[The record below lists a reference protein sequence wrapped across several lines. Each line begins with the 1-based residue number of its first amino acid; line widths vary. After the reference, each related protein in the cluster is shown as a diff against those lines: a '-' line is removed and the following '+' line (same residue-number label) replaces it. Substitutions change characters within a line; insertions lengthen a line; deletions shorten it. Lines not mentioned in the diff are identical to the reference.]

1 MSKKIYLLVGAPAS
15 GKTWVCD
22 QLDDLFHIIHHDGFA
37 LLKHPDKQL
46 YVKQIMK
53 EAPEA
58 EKPVLIEAPF
68 SVSQTVEPLEK
79 AGYKVEPVYIIED
92 ERTHSRRYLDREKS
106 AGRWSEE
113 KWKHLAGH
121 VTRTKT
127 YLKRAQEG
135 KSFHGT
141 SAQVLEHM
149 KKIGESYRA

>member
-15 GKTWVCD
+15 GKTWICS
-22 QLDDLFHIIHHDGFA
+22 QLEDKFHLIHHDGFIY
-37 LLKHPDKQL
+37 LKEPGA
-46 YVKQIMK
+46 YVKQILK

-92 ERTHSRRYLDREKS
+92 ERTHSQRYLDREKRE
-106 AGRWSEE
+106 GRWSDE

-127 YLKRAQEG
+127 YLKRAKEG
-135 KSFHGT
+135 GHFHGT
-141 SAQVLEHM
+141 SAEVLEHM
-149 KKIGESYRA
+149 KRISERA